1 MALQVPPR
9 VPGHPLLGNLPS
21 YRKDPLSFGR
31 HVAAAYGDVVDLR
44 VFNRRIFFLAHPEH
58 IHQVLVRDAD
68 KFHKSPVYR
77 IFLGRAL
84 GEGLLTSDGDFW
96 RRQRRLAQ
104 PAFHHGR
111 IQSYAQTM
119 VSYADAAAARWR
131 GSETLLLNRE
141 MAQLTLEIV
150 SQTLFSTDIRA
161 QADTIGHALSEL
173 LEAISEATG
182 AAVFVPEWLPTRNNR
197 RIRRGVAELD
207 SVIMPLIEARRRS
220 GEDTGDLLSMLLLAR
235 DEDGQGMSDKQ
246 VRDEAV
252 TLVLAGHETT
262 ANALTWAW
270 VLLAQHPEVEAK
282 LHAELDAVLQGEL
295 PRLEHVRS
303 LTYTEGV
310 IKETMRLYPPI
321 PEFARQAL
329 EDVPLG
335 AFVIPKGTIVMVPVF
350 AMHHDPRWFEDPDA
364 FRPERFAKGAEKALP
379 KLAYLPFG
387 GGPRVCIG
395 NAFAQMEAILLLATL
410 AQRYRLRLE
419 PQQQVTPEATLTL
432 RPKGDLRMQ
441 LEPR

>member
-1 MALQVPPR
+1 MALQIPPR
-9 VPGHPLLGNLPS
+9 VPGHPILGNLTA
-21 YRKDPLSFGR
+21 YRRDPLGFGR
-31 HVAAAYGDVVDLR
+31 HVAARYGDVVDLR
-44 VFNRRIFFLAHPEH
+44 VFNRHIFFLAHPEH

-84 GEGLLTSDGDFW
+84 GEGLLTSDGEFW

-111 IQSYAQTM
+111 IQSYARTM
-119 VSYADAAAARWR
+119 VDYADAAAARWE
-131 GSETLLLNRE
+131 GWETLLINKE
-141 MAQLTLEIV
+141 MARITLEIV
-150 SQTLFSTDIRA
+150 AQTLFSTDIRA
-161 QADTIGHALSEL
+161 QADRIGFALTEL
-173 LEAISEATG
+173 LEAITEATG

-207 SVIMPLIEARRRS
+207 SVIMPLIEARRES

-235 DEDGQGMSDKQ
+235 DEDGQGMSDRQ

-252 TLVLAGHETT
+252 TIVLAGHETT

-270 VLLAQHPEVEAK
+270 VLLAQHPEAEAK
-282 LHAELDAVLQGEL
+282 LHAELDAVLGGEL
-295 PRLEHVRS
+295 PGLEHIRS
-303 LTYTEGV
+303 LTYTEQV

-329 EDVPLG
+329 SDVRLG
-335 AFVIPKGTIVMVPVF
+335 EYVIPKGTIVMVPVF
-350 AMHHDPRWFEDPDA
+350 AMHHDPRWFEDPDS
-364 FRPERFAKGAEKALP
+364 FRPERFAGGAERALP

-395 NAFAQMEAILLLATL
+395 NAFAQMEATLLLATL
-410 AQRYRLRLE
+410 AQRYRLSLAPGQR
-419 PQQQVTPEATLTL
+419 VVPEATLTL
-432 RPKGDLRMQ
+432 RPRDDLPMR
-441 LEPR
+441 LHAR